1 MNNRLKPPTMREMI
15 AQKQSSTLLTGIF
28 AFLLS
33 GLLTFLIARSEF
45 VAAGVWFSVI
55 FSVAV
60 GMLVFCCVRVWL
72 DERSFDASDAMS
84 YVVLTG
90 TLSFIGII
98 LTYITL
104 EVFPF
109 GNHTVLIIDMHHQYV
124 AFFSLLRE
132 KTLSLFSGGSLVY
145 SDSLGLGSSFLSL
158 FSYYLSS
165 PFNLLM
171 LLFPRE
177 ALTEAI
183 ALATVLKITAGGVT
197 FAVFAHK
204 VFKRNDF
211 SIVAGGVA
219 YSMIAFFI
227 GHSWNLM
234 WLDPLILLP
243 LVCVGLHEL
252 IHKDKPLLYCITLAM
267 TMLTNYYIGYMVCIF
282 LVLYYIA
289 TEIGDDSKPSMAD
302 RLRRFWRFAYGSL
315 VGGGISAVLVI
326 PTFISL
332 MSTSGAEDQFARELD
347 SNFSLFS
354 LFQRTLFSAYPSM
367 RGDNLPN
374 IYCSVLAVLLLALF
388 LSCDKFSL
396 RRRIAWGGLVGVLCL
411 SLSVNWLNFAWHGF
425 HFPNDLPYRFSFLVS
440 FAMLCVGMQ
449 VLSNLSALNPKRVF
463 ACFGAILA
471 MLMFEQTAGD
481 GQADFRMIYVSLFFF
496 AVYALVIGLHAAGH
510 MRRALCCAVLAV
522 FVFAEVTANAS
533 VLIQQLDAN
542 EYYTERND
550 RDGSVGFVT
559 DYDINSRT
567 VELVEGFLEDDDNM
581 YRMEFLPRKTCNDP
595 SLFGYSGITVFAS
608 SNPKSTTT
616 LMGKLGYA
624 INGVNSY
631 LYKNY
636 TPVSDSLMGV
646 KYIVLQTP
654 DVNYTDLKYTGQ
666 SITGPAGTRY
676 VYQNMSALSKA
687 YLVRNNIIE
696 WNWESDNPYNV
707 QNDFIT
713 AATGIDGKVWNMMT
727 YSASSDGTVTSED
740 NSSSVTGYN
749 CSVSINDTF
758 FSMSGPDGSDSYE
771 FTVSRIVPEDGMFSV
786 YVDCRAAE
794 YISISCNNGTYSSAP
809 NEPNTID
816 LGPLPAGSSVDVTI
830 RTELSAVVGNVFLAS
845 LNEDVF
851 HQAVEEL
858 RQGQLTEVNYKEGRI
873 SGKVTCNNPKG
884 QMMFTSL
891 SYDSGWNVKID
902 GKKVDTFALGNGLL
916 CFAVPEGE
924 HTVTMTFCPTGLVAG
939 IIISVVCILILLVL
953 VIPALRSR
961 AEELIGKILPDRQKT
976 YRYAAG
982 SARTAVPAPEGAPE
996 EQPER
1001 DFSAEGFEAVDLHD
1015 VFDEEAFEGYEEYY
1029 EEESPA
1035 AGSAPVREKNTE
1047 AAFRFE
1053 KKASASAP
1061 KHSEVRAAQ
1070 EPSRYDKTETPAVP
1084 AYDEDEFPA
1093 VAPIYDDDE
1102 DEFPAVAP
1110 IYDDDE

>member
-1 MNNRLKPPTMREMI
+1 MNNRQKGLTLREML
-15 AQKQSSTLLTGIF
+15 AAKPSTAMLAGVLVYI
-28 AFLLS
+28 LS
-33 GLLTFLIARSEF
+33 GLLVLLVARSE
-45 VAAGVWFSVI
+45 VIGAGVWFSVI

-60 GMLVFCCVRVWL
+60 GMLAFCCVRIWL
-72 DERSFDASDAMS
+72 DERSFDSGDSVS
-84 YVVLTG
+84 YIVMTG
-90 TLSFIGII
+90 TLSFIAMI

-109 GNHTVLIIDMHHQYV
+109 GNHTALIIDMHHQYV

-132 KTLSLFSGGSLVY
+132 KTLGIFSGGSPVY

-158 FSYYLSS
+158 FAYYLSS

-171 LLFPRE
+171 IIFPRE

-183 ALATVLKITAGGVT
+183 ALATVLKVTAGGVT
-197 FAVFAHK
+197 FAIFARRVFG
-204 VFKRNDF
+204 RSDF
-211 SIVAGGVA
+211 SVVAGGVA
-219 YSMIAFFI
+219 YSMISFFVA
-227 GHSWNLM
+227 HSWNIM

-243 LVCVGLHEL
+243 LVCMGLHEL
-252 IHKDKPLLYCITLAM
+252 TQKGKPLLYCVTLALAL
-267 TMLTNYYIGYMVCIF
+267 LTNYYIGYMVCIF
-282 LVLYYIA
+282 LVLYFIA
-289 TEIGDDSKPSMAD
+289 MEISDEPKAEGSTLAG
-302 RLRRFWRFAYGSL
+302 RFWRFTYGSL
-315 VGGGISAVLVI
+315 IGGGISAVLVI

-347 SNFSLFS
+347 SNFNLFS

-388 LSCDKFSL
+388 LTCEKFSL

-449 VLSNLSALNPKRVF
+449 VLANLSSLDPKRVLG
-463 ACFGAILA
+463 CFGAVLA
-471 MLMFEQTAGD
+471 LLMAEQTVGD

-496 AVYALVIGLHAAGH
+496 AVYAVIIGLHAAGQL
-510 MRRALCCAVLAV
+510 RRALACALLAV
-522 FVFAEVTANAS
+522 FLFIEVTANAS

-550 RDGSVGFVT
+550 RDGSTGFVT
-559 DYDINSRT
+559 DYDVNSRT
-567 VELVEGFLEDDDNM
+567 TELVEGFLEEDGGM

-608 SNPKSTTT
+608 SNPKATTT

-654 DVNYTDLKYTGQ
+654 DVNYTDLQYTGQ
-666 SITGPAGTRY
+666 SVTGSGGTRY
-676 VYQNMSALSKA
+676 VYQNMTALSKA

-696 WNWESDNPYNV
+696 WDWESDNPYVV
-707 QNDFIT
+707 QNSFVT
-713 AATGIDGKVWNMMT
+713 AATGIEGKVWNTML
-727 YSASSDGTVTSED
+727 YDASSDSDPVSGSD
-740 NSSSVTGYN
+740 LGSVTGYN
-749 CSVSINDTF
+749 CDVSITDTF

-771 FTVSRIVPEDGMFSV
+771 FTISRTVPEEGMFSV

-794 YISISCNNGTYSSAP
+794 YISISCTNGTYSSAP

-816 LGPLPAGSSVDVTI
+816 LGPLPAGSTVDVTI
-830 RTELSAVVGNVFLAS
+830 RTDLSAVVGNVFLAS
-845 LNEDVF
+845 VNEDAF

-858 RQGQLTEVNYKEGRI
+858 RKGQLTDVEYKEGRI
-873 SGKVTCNNPKG
+873 SGRVNCEAAKG

-891 SYDSGWNVKID
+891 TYDSGWRVKVD
-902 GKKVDTFALGNGLL
+902 GKRVDTFALGDGLL
-916 CFAVPEGE
+916 CFAVPQGE
-924 HTVTMTFCPTGLVAG
+924 HEITMTFLPAGLIAG
-939 IIISVVCILILLVL
+939 AVISLVCLFILLVL

-961 AEELIGKILPDRQKT
+961 AEELLGGLFAGKADPAAQRAL
-976 YRYAAG
+976 RYARQESG
-982 SARTAVPAPEGAPE
+982 STPPPEGSS
-996 EQPER
+996 R
-1001 DFSAEGFEAVDLHD
+1001 DFAAEGFEAVDLHD

-1029 EEESPA
+1029 DGEASEEEL
-1035 AGSAPVREKNTE
+1035 PVVIPEDLLPTEDNAFFRREK
-1047 AAFRFE
+1047 RRE
-1053 KKASASAP
+1053 K
-1061 KHSEVRAAQ
+1061 
-1070 EPSRYDKTETPAVP
+1070 
-1084 AYDEDEFPA
+1084 
-1093 VAPIYDDDE
+1093 
-1102 DEFPAVAP
+1102 
-1110 IYDDDE
+1110 